1 MGASLLRLHFH
12 DCFVNG
18 CDASVLLDDNP
29 NFESEKG
36 ARPNSLR
43 GFDVIDNIKTQL
55 ENVCREVVSCADI
68 LAIAARDAV
77 VQLGGPSWEVM
88 VGRRDS
94 RLPNKTAANED
105 IPSPFLE
112 FSGLQIAFQK
122 QGLSVKDLIA
132 LSGAHTIGQA
142 QCFTF
147 RNRIYQESNI
157 DPVFAQSL
165 QATCPRDDGV
175 GSSNLSPFDIVNP
188 NVFDNNYFK
197 DLVAS
202 KGLLNSD
209 QALLNGRDATFTQ
222 DQVAL
227 DSNDQTTFFTD
238 FQVSM
243 VNMGNIKPLTG
254 TDGVIRKD
262 CRKPN

>member
-1 MGASLLRLHFH
+1 M
-12 DCFVNG
+12 
-18 CDASVLLDDNP
+18 
-29 NFESEKG
+29 
-36 ARPNSLR
+36 
-43 GFDVIDNIKTQL
+43 
-55 ENVCREVVSCADI
+55 
-68 LAIAARDAV
+68 AIHRTEYAEH
-77 VQLGGPSWEVM
+77 PW
-88 VGRRDS
+88 
-94 RLPNKTAANED
+94 K
-105 IPSPFLE
+105 
-112 FSGLQIAFQK
+112 SGQMR
-122 QGLSVKDLIA
+122 
-132 LSGAHTIGQA
+132 AHTIGQA

-202 KGLLNSD
+202 KGLLHSD

-227 DSNDQTTFFTD
+227 YSNDQTAFFTD

-254 TDGVIRKD
+254 TDGEIRKD

>member
-1 MGASLLRLHFH
+1 MASLTMLTRSFACTTFLLCVTVYGQLSPTFYANSCPQALSIVNNIVQQAVNKDKRMAASLLRLHFH

-18 CDASVLLDDNP
+18 CDPSVLLDDNP
-29 NFESEKG
+29 NFESLNG
-36 ARPNSLR
+36 TRPNQNSLR

-68 LAIAARDAV
+68 LAIAARDSV

-88 VGRRDS
+88 LGRRDS
-94 RLPNKTAANED
+94 RVPNKTAANED

-147 RNRIYQESNI
+147 RNRIY
-157 DPVFAQSL
+157 
-165 QATCPRDDGV
+165 
-175 GSSNLSPFDIVNP
+175 
-188 NVFDNNYFK
+188 
-197 DLVAS
+197 
-202 KGLLNSD
+202 
-209 QALLNGRDATFTQ
+209 
-222 DQVAL
+222 
-227 DSNDQTTFFTD
+227 
-238 FQVSM
+238 
-243 VNMGNIKPLTG
+243 
-254 TDGVIRKD
+254 
-262 CRKPN
+262 

>member
-1 MGASLLRLHFH
+1 MASLTMLTRSFACTTFLLCVTVYGQLSPTFYANSCPQALSIVNNIVQQAVNKDKRMAASLLRLHFH

-18 CDASVLLDDNP
+18 CDASVLLEDNP
-29 NFESEKG
+29 NFE
-36 ARPNSLR
+36 N
-43 GFDVIDNIKTQL
+43 
-55 ENVCREVVSCADI
+55 I
-68 LAIAARDAV
+68 LAIAARDSV

-88 VGRRDS
+88 LGRRDS
-94 RLPNKTAANED
+94 RVPNKTAANED

-132 LSGAHTIGQA
+132 LSGVHTIGQA

-175 GSSNLSPFDIVNP
+175 GN
-188 NVFDNNYFK
+188 
-197 DLVAS
+197 
-202 KGLLNSD
+202 

-227 DSNDQTTFFTD
+227 YSNDQTAFFTN

-243 VNMGNIKPLTG
+243 VNMGSIKPLTG
-254 TDGVIRKD
+254 TDGEIRKD